1 MAPGLAKVAV
11 VIGVGPGE
19 RACRNMLSCIFWPCS
34 RTELQPMFRAG
45 IGAAAAKKF
54 ASKGYTVAL
63 LSRNMDKLTPV
74 ESEITKAGGK
84 ALSLPTDAGLPSR
97 SQTQSCR
104 LTYDNRSVG

>member
-19 RACRNMLSCIFWPCS
+19 RACRSMLPSGLDLLP
-34 RTELQPMFRAG
+34 EPMFRAG

-54 ASKGYTVAL
+54 ASKGYAVAL
-63 LSRNMDKLTPV
+63 LSRNLDKLTPV

-84 ALSLPTDAGLPSR
+84 ALSLPTDAGLPLC
-97 SQTQSCR
+97 SQRQS
-104 LTYDNRSVG
+104 Y